1 MNDARNAMGLKI
13 MSSEE
18 WFKELW
24 EEFQQPEDDSKR
36 RRCPGWMAMSC
47 LG

>member
-1 MNDARNAMGLKI
+1 MVDLYLIKVEIMRRAGMNDARNAMGLKI

-24 EEFQQPEDDSKR
+24 EEFQ
-36 RRCPGWMAMSC
+36 
-47 LG
+47 